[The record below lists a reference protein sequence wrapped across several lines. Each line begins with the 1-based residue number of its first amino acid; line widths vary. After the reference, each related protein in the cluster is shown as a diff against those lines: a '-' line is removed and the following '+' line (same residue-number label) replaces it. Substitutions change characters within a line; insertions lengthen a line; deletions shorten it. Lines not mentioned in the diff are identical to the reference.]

1 MRRAITFLIVIAF
14 VAVGSIS
21 LVGQGKGRGPKTTST
36 AQAPK
41 GNAGQS
47 SAARGPKTT
56 NAGGPKT
63 TSSARGSQSTAQ
75 AGNKGNKGTRAATTL
90 TPTPVTDAPTSPN
103 LPRNQRQVDRL
114 RTLLDLPPGTDMA
127 PYAAGFKNQGQ
138 FVAAVHVSEN
148 LGLTFT
154 ELKTLMVDQ
163 DMSLGQAIHKLKP
176 TVDAD
181 AEARRAV
188 SQSQR

>member
-14 VAVGSIS
+14 AAVGSVS
-21 LVGQGKGRGPKTTST
+21 LVGQGKGKGSGPKATPA
-36 AQAPK
+36 AQGPK

-47 SAARGPKTT
+47 SATRGPKTT

-63 TSSARGSQSTAQ
+63 TPTAGGPQSTTPG
-75 AGNKGNKGTRAATTL
+75 GNKGSKGSKAATT
-90 TPTPVTDAPTSPN
+90 TAANTPTSPN
-103 LPRNQRQVDRL
+103 LPRNQQQVDRL
-114 RTLLDLPPGTDMA
+114 RTLLNLPPGTDMA

-148 LGLTFT
+148 LGINFT

-163 DMSLGQAIHKLKP
+163 NMSLGQSIHKLKP

-181 AEARRAV
+181 AEVRRAMN
-188 SQSQR
+188 QSQQ